1 MRYVGA
7 RRRYVDGGVLE
18 DLNCVLDGCSGGQQ
32 CGVRTMTGKT
42 ATLGQAAKDVRD
54 CDSHDSGSDASGGR
68 AARPW
73 GCGADVGD
81 A

>member
-32 CGVRTMTGKT
+32 CGLPATIGQS
-42 ATLGQAAKDVRD
+42 ATLGQAANDLRD
-54 CDSHDSGSDASGGR
+54 GDSDDSGSDASGGR

-73 GCGADVGD
+73 GC
-81 A
+81 